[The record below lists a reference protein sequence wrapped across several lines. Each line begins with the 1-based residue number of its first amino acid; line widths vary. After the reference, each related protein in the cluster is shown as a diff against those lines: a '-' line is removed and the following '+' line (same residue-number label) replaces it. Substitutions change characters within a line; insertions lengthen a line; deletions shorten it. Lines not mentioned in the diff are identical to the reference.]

1 MPRSPRPSNN
11 LSNLSA
17 SLHQQLNT
25 YALAAGAAG
34 VSLLALAQPSEAEIV
49 YTPAHGVISRDGSF
63 KIDLNNDGI
72 VDFIIAERAE
82 RSEFRTLQFLAVKAA
97 EANEV
102 KCVTSD
108 CISTFTYAAALRSG
122 AEIGEKGQRGWITH
136 TAFMAFEELFE
147 NGSIGYAWGWVN
159 VSDRYLGLKFQING
173 ETHFGWAR
181 LSVIFHRGLPKVRT
195 WEAHLTGY
203 AYETIAGKSIKAGQT
218 IEETDDDAASPK
230 PAHSGDIIPSSSPG
244 KPASSP
250 AQFALGALALG
261 ANGLALLRREESEI
275 TAKS

>member
-34 VSLLALAQPSEAEIV
+34 VSLLALAQPSEAEIM

-63 KIDLNNDGI
+63 KTDLNNDGI

-122 AEIGEKGQRGWITH
+122 AEIGEKGQRGWD
-136 TAFMAFEELFE
+136 
-147 NGSIGYAWGWVN
+147 NP
-159 VSDRYLGLKFQING
+159 
-173 ETHFGWAR
+173 
-181 LSVIFHRGLPKVRT
+181 HRVYGFRGIV
-195 WEAHLTGY
+195 
-203 AYETIAGKSIKAGQT
+203 
-218 IEETDDDAASPK
+218 
-230 PAHSGDIIPSSSPG
+230 
-244 KPASSP
+244 
-250 AQFALGALALG
+250 
-261 ANGLALLRREESEI
+261 
-275 TAKS
+275 